1 MSANVPAGL
10 DVTTTQNFHQVITV
24 ITVITAMAI
33 FTTKFQF
40 LPQILIRI
48 FQVYRSLWLEVTA
61 PVGQKVPPPVCSR
74 SPPSPEEIFLPL
86 DLSI

>member
-24 ITVITAMAI
+24 ITVITAI
-33 FTTKFQF
+33 LTTKFQF
-40 LPQILIRI
+40 LPQNLIRI
-48 FQVYRSLWLEVTA
+48 FQIYRSLWLEVTA
-61 PVGQKVPPPVCSR
+61 PVGQKAPPPVCSR